1 MSKKIIITGKRN
13 IDSFTNKK
21 DKKRVNS
28 DKWNKLENFKDMDI
42 KKQIEL
48 LNRLYLDEEYE
59 GKELVK
65 KEVER
70 KLSGYKNQDTKK
82 KCYDKNY
89 FISYENTLEKLV
101 VSKLKCYYC
110 KSDCKLMY
118 ENIREKKQWTLD
130 RLDNDQGHNRDNV
143 VICCLECNL
152 KKGTMDD
159 EKFRFAKQMR
169 IIKKY

>member
-13 IDSFTNKK
+13 IEAITSNK
-21 DKKRVNS
+21 DKKRANS
-28 DKWNKLENFKDMDI
+28 KKWNKLEYFKDMDM
-42 KKQIEL
+42 KKQLEL
-48 LNRLYLDEEYE
+48 INRLYLDEEYE
-59 GKELVK
+59 GKEFVK
-65 KEVER
+65 KEIER

-82 KCYDKNY
+82 TCFDVNY
-89 FISYENTLEKLV
+89 FINYCETLEKLV
-101 VSKLKCYYC
+101 ISKLRCYYC
-110 KSDCKLMY
+110 RCECKLMY

>member
-13 IDSFTNKK
+13 IEAIASNK
-21 DKKRVNS
+21 DKKRANS
-28 DKWNKLENFKDMDI
+28 KKWNKLEYFKDMD
-42 KKQIEL
+42 
-48 LNRLYLDEEYE
+48 
-59 GKELVK
+59 
-65 KEVER
+65 
-70 KLSGYKNQDTKK
+70 
-82 KCYDKNY
+82 
-89 FISYENTLEKLV
+89 
-101 VSKLKCYYC
+101 
-110 KSDCKLMY
+110 M
-118 ENIREKKQWTLD
+118 KKQWTLD

>member
-13 IDSFTNKK
+13 IEAITSNK
-21 DKKRVNS
+21 DKKRANS
-28 DKWNKLENFKDMDI
+28 KKWNKLEYFKDMDM
-42 KKQIEL
+42 KKQLEL
-48 LNRLYLDEEYE
+48 INRLYLDEEYE
-59 GKELVK
+59 GKEFVK
-65 KEVER
+65 KEIER

-82 KCYDKNY
+82 TCFDVNY
-89 FISYENTLEKLV
+89 FINYCETLEKLV
-101 VSKLKCYYC
+101 ISKLRCYYC
-110 KSDCKLMY
+110 RCECKLMY
-118 ENIREKKQWTLD
+118 ETIREKKQWTLD